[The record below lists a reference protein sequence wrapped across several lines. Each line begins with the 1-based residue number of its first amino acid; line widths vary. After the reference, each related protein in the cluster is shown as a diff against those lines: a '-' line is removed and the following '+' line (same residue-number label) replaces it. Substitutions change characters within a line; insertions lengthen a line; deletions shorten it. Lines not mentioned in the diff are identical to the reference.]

1 MMEDALL
8 RYLARKSPETFNAL
22 VFEAITKRAMIKLD
36 ALNEDDLLDLYDDG
50 EDFPNDEEE
59 GGEQ

>member
-8 RYLARKSPETFNAL
+8 RYLARTSPETFNTL
-22 VFEAITKRAMIKLD
+22 VFEAIIKRARIKLD

-50 EDFPNDEEE
+50 EDFSNDEEE

>member
-8 RYLARKSPETFNAL
+8 RYLARTSPETFNAL
-22 VFEAITKRAMIKLD
+22 VFEAIRKRAMIKLD

-50 EDFPNDEEE
+50 EDFSNDEEE